1 MIKKY
6 VKEIL
11 VSEKGLSDMNFEGI
25 KKVLTYIKN
34 NFIDPD
40 SNMYSLVGLIL
51 LKDIFILNPMDMIKC
66 I

>member
-11 VSEKGLSDMNFEGI
+11 VSEKRFDMNFEGI

-34 NFIDPD
+34 NFIDSD
-40 SNMYSLVGLIL
+40 SNMYSLVGIIL
-51 LKDIFILNPMDMIKC
+51 L
-66 I
+66 

>member
-34 NFIDPD
+34 NFIDSD
-40 SNMYSLVGLIL
+40 SNMYSLVGIIL
-51 LKDIFILNPMDMIKC
+51 L
-66 I
+66 